1 MIIKGLLIKEFKG
14 IDEMSLEFSG
24 HTVIKGDID
33 NNKTSILDAIHF
45 LFIGKNI
52 DDEKQFPVF
61 PIHTEGPKQ
70 GQLIPNKEPYV
81 QGHIVLDDG
90 TGHVLERK
98 LNKKNGDTELKID
111 GYDMTVG
118 KFQDFISENIIEFE
132 SFRLFFNPN
141 YFTGLDPKKARDV
154 FVSKFGEVKPE
165 AVIAKSRDYQFTKTF
180 IDEIMIAKAPMIL
193 DKYKSEVL
201 DITREKAEINAKMDS
216 LEEQIAAAGFQED
229 ENMQT
234 LKKRKG
240 VIEGD
245 ISKFN
250 SSAIDYNAHLSK
262 KQSVLNEL
270 SHYRT
275 KLESLTG
282 HIDDTV
288 QNKIAR
294 LGEDKGRLS
303 IKLGN
308 LREEY
313 KKLVA
318 TRICT
323 HNCPTCHTPLTG
335 DMLLNA
341 KENIRISIQDNMDGG
356 KMKNKEIADIDKELS
371 ELKKAR
377 TGKTDDIDLKVAEG
391 NVKDSEVELMN
402 LESSAPAHPGDIT
415 ELTKEFQEIA
425 RKIGG
430 FDEIKRM
437 QGTIGQYTRE
447 QKELSIS
454 LEKSITIKNDATKFI
469 NAQAQF
475 LVENV
480 NSKFKHI
487 KIELFKKLKNGDMKD
502 TFIISLDGVPH
513 QGLNNGGKMI
523 AGLEIQ
529 MYFKQ
534 YSQNSIP
541 VLIDRYESYEAIDIS
556 EYLGDSQVIVTVV
569 EKDALFEVINS

>member
-24 HTVIKGDID
+24 HTIIKGDID

-165 AVIAKSRDYQFTKTF
+165 AVLSRSRDYHFTQKF
-180 IDEIMIAKAPMIL
+180 IEEIMVVKAPLIL
-193 DKYKSEVL
+193 DKYKGEVSR
-201 DITREKAEINAKMDS
+201 ITREKADINAKMDS

-229 ENMQT
+229 ENMLT
-234 LKKRKG
+234 LKKRKT
-240 VIEGD
+240 VIESD

-262 KQSVLNEL
+262 KQSVLNEI
-270 SHYRT
+270 SHYRS
-275 KLESLTG
+275 KLESLTENIG
-282 HIDDTV
+282 DGI
-288 QNKIAR
+288 QKRIAW
-294 LGEDKGRLS
+294 LDADKQRLS

-313 KKLVA
+313 KTLVA
-318 TRICT
+318 KKICT
-323 HNCPTCHTPLTG
+323 HNCPTCNALLTG
-335 DMLLNA
+335 NMLLNA
-341 KENIRISIQDNMDGG
+341 KENIKISIQDNINDGR
-356 KMKNKEIADIDKELS
+356 KINELIADIDKEIKTLNVGTTPDDMQIKALQGNITDS
-371 ELKKAR
+371 EL
-377 TGKTDDIDLKVAEG
+377 
-391 NVKDSEVELMN
+391 ELMN
-402 LESSAPAHPGDIT
+402 LGVDAPEHPGDIT
-415 ELTKEFQEIA
+415 ELNKEYQEIA

-437 QGTIGQYTRE
+437 QGTIGQHTRE
-447 QKELSIS
+447 QKELSIE
-454 LEKSITIKNDATKFI
+454 LEKAITIKTDAEKFI
-469 NAQAQF
+469 NAQALF
-475 LVENV
+475 LVEKV

-487 KIELFKKLKNGDMKD
+487 KIELFKKQKNGDITD
-502 TFIISLDGVPH
+502 TFIISLDGVPY

-534 YSQNSIP
+534 YSPNSIP

-569 EKDALFEVINS
+569 EKDAPFEVINS